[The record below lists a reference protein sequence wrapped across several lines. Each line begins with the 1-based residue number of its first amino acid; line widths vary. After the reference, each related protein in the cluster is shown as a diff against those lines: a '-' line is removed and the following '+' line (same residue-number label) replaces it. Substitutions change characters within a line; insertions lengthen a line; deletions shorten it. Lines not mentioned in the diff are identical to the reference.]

1 MRVQLR
7 DCNPPHRG
15 AWRYGRV
22 RGRYLHQHFGT
33 QRRYPDP
40 TRKSPEGGF
49 AENDQHQESS
59 IVHQYDNPTSGHD
72 DTYVPS
78 FVTLN
83 NSGNRDVTPE
93 ANLPG
98 RLESAPREHVG
109 QDEAFVHHE
118 SLQPGNTTSRQSSPQ
133 LSTAP
138 HEAFSQS
145 ESYREWYDEPTTVA
159 LTPPPS
165 SFGSSA
171 SVTTSGLAPATSYPI
186 STAGYYPSPWM
197 QPYPQQMPYP
207 IPYFGGYPG
216 YPMPGQQVAPEF
228 ASPAWPAMGGMCS
241 VCILNIYFTNFAHGC
256 FVVSFTYRIQD
267 IHRGHRTQISRSSG
281 PMVKHPYCQQVL
293 SKTNKAR
300 SSLFISGKLLTNT
313 WRLLNLVRFLCRN
326 RNHRIPHPGR
336 SILSLIY
343 IHFMARFL
351 T

>member
-15 AWRYGRV
+15 AWRSGRV

-33 QRRYPDP
+33 QRCYPDP

-49 AENDQHQESS
+49 AENYQHQESS
-59 IVHQYDNPTSGHD
+59 IVHQYDDPTSGND

-83 NSGNRDVTPE
+83 NSGNRE
-93 ANLPG
+93 
-98 RLESAPREHVG
+98 
-109 QDEAFVHHE
+109 
-118 SLQPGNTTSRQSSPQ
+118 NTTSRQSSPQ
-133 LSTAP
+133 QSTAP
-138 HEAFSQS
+138 RKAFNSQS
-145 ESYREWYDEPTTVA
+145 EGYREWYDESTTVA

-171 SVTTSGLAPATSYPI
+171 SVTTPGLAPATSYPI
-186 STAGYYPSPWM
+186 STAGCYPSPWM
-197 QPYPQQMPYP
+197 QPQQMSYP
-207 IPYFGGYPG
+207 IPYFDGYPG